1 MAAEAGAQR
10 LAEVQKKRGGTA
22 VKVGVV
28 DDSRESREQLRT
40 FIAQFARENGESIET
55 VTADDGIHFVS
66 DYQGDC
72 DVLFLDIEMPMMDGI
87 TTAKRIREV
96 DTTVS
101 IVFLTNFSQYA
112 INGYEVNAIDY
123 VMKPITYFVFCQK
136 LKKALAFSR
145 RNQTGEI
152 VVRGEQSVVRLPFSQ
167 ICFIESERNYIVYHT
182 MLSSYRERS
191 TMRALLPRF
200 EKASFALCN
209 PGVLV
214 NLAHVRKV
222 VGSNVFVDGGQLQ
235 LSRSRKK
242 EFMEKYID
250 YLSRGCC

>member
-1 MAAEAGAQR
+1 M
-10 LAEVQKKRGGTA
+10 
-22 VKVGVV
+22 KVGVV
-28 DDSRESREQLRT
+28 DDSRESREQLLA
-40 FIAQFARENGESIET
+40 FIAQYARENAESIET

-66 DYQGDC
+66 DYRGEC
-72 DVLFLDIEMPMMDGI
+72 DVLFLDIEMPLMDGI
-87 TTAKRIREV
+87 TTAKKIREV

-101 IVFLTNFSQYA
+101 IIFLTNFSQYA

-136 LKKALAFSR
+136 LRKALAFSR
-145 RNQTGEI
+145 RYQKDEVI
-152 VVRGEQSVVRLPFSQ
+152 VRGEQSVVRLPLSQ
-167 ICFIESERNYIVYHT
+167 ILYVESERNYIVYHT
-182 MLSSYRERS
+182 ESGDYRERS
-191 TMRALLPRF
+191 TMRALLPKF

-214 NLAHVRKV
+214 NLAHVKKA
-222 VGSNVFVDGGQLQ
+222 VGSDVFVGGGQLQ